1 MMSDVV
7 SYQRRGRIGVI
18 IVDSPP
24 VNALSHA
31 VRAGLEQRLAEANA
45 DDGAEAIVLTC
56 AGRTFHA
63 GADISEFGKPPQP
76 PHLPELILS
85 FESSP
90 KLTVAAIHGT
100 AFGGG
105 LETAMGC
112 DYRCAIPSAKVG
124 QPEVKLGILPGAGGT
139 QRLPRL
145 AGVPD
150 ALRMIVSGDPV
161 KAPKAHE
168 MGVIDEIV
176 EGDLLEGALAY
187 TERLLDEGAPQRKTR
202 EIETDRAAVPE
213 DFFDDFRKKI
223 ARKTRGYFAP
233 ERNIQAVE
241 AAVELP
247 FDEGIK
253 REEELFNDCVMNP
266 QAAALQHVFFA
277 EREAAK
283 IPDVPK
289 DTPLRAIGKVGI
301 LGAGTMGGGIAM
313 AFANTGI
320 PVTIVEVE
328 QEPLDRGLAVV
339 KKNYMRSVKSGR
351 FTEEKV
357 EQLLGLIT
365 GSLDMNDF
373 ADCDL
378 VIEAVFENLALKK
391 EIFGKLDGIC
401 KPGAILATNTSG
413 LDVDEI
419 AAVTRRPEDV
429 IGLHFFSPA
438 NVMRLLEIVRADKTA
453 KDVLA
458 TCVKMAKAIRKV
470 GVVSGVCHGFIGNR
484 MLGGYGREA
493 ESMILEGATPAQV
506 DKAMFDFGLPM
517 GPFTMFDL
525 AGVDVGYRVR
535 REAGIEIG
543 SKSSAVGDNLYDQG
557 RHGQKTSA
565 GYYDYKEGSRVPQPS
580 ADVEAMIK
588 EVAEKFG
595 VEQREFTD
603 EEIVQRCTYPLI
615 NEAARIL
622 EEGIALRPSDVDIVW
637 INGYGFPPYRGG
649 PMQFADTEGL
659 KKVYDTIVGFRE
671 KYGDHW
677 QPAPLLERLANQG
690 DTFKGWALKKASGG

>member
-1 MMSDVV
+1 MSDVV
-7 SYQRRGRIGVI
+7 SYERKGRVGVI
-18 IVDSPP
+18 TVDSPP
-24 VNALSHA
+24 VNALSNA
-31 VRAGLEQRLAEANA
+31 VRTGLEQRFAEANA
-45 DDGAEAIVLTC
+45 DDGAEAIVLIC

-63 GADISEFGKPPQP
+63 GADISEFGKPPQGP
-76 PHLPELILS
+76 PLPEVILS
-85 FESSP
+85 IENSP

-112 DYRCAIPSAKVG
+112 DYRCAVPSAKVG
-124 QPEVKLGILPGAGGT
+124 QPEIKLGILPGAGGT
-139 QRLPRL
+139 QRLQRL

-150 ALRMIVSGDPV
+150 ALQMIVSGDPV
-161 KAPKAHE
+161 KAPRAHE
-168 MGVIDEIV
+168 IGVIDEII

-187 TERLLDEGAPQRKTR
+187 TERLLDEGTPQRKTR
-202 EIETDRAAVPE
+202 ELVVDTESIPDG
-213 DFFDDFRKKI
+213 FFDGFRKKI

-241 AAVELP
+241 ASIELP
-247 FDEGIK
+247 FDEGMK
-253 REEELFNDCVMNP
+253 REAELFHDCMENP
-266 QAAALQHVFFA
+266 QAAALQYVFFA
-277 EREAAK
+277 ERETAK

-289 DTPLRAIGKVGI
+289 DTPLRTIGKVGI
-301 LGAGTMGGGIAM
+301 LGAGTMGGGISM
-313 AFANTGI
+313 AFANAGI
-320 PVTIVEVE
+320 PVTIVEVD

-378 VIEAVFENLALKK
+378 VIEAVYENLDLKK
-391 EIFGKLDGIC
+391 EIFEKLDGIC
-401 KPGAILATNTSG
+401 KQGAIMASNTSG
-413 LDVDEI
+413 LDVDAI

-458 TCVKMAKAIRKV
+458 TCIKMAKTIRKV

-484 MLGGYGREA
+484 MLGGYMREA
-493 ESMILEGATPAQV
+493 DSMILDGATPAQV
-506 DKAMFDFGLPM
+506 DKGVFDFGMPM
-517 GPFTMFDL
+517 GPFAMSDM
-525 AGVDVGYRVR
+525 AGVDVGYLVR
-535 REAGIEIG
+535 RELGIEIG
-543 SKSSAVGDNLYDQG
+543 SKNSAIGDNLYDMG

-565 GYYDYKEGSRVPQPS
+565 GFYDYEEGSRVPQPS

-588 EVAEKFG
+588 GVAEKFG
-595 VEQREFTD
+595 VEQREFTE
-603 EEIVQRCTYPLI
+603 EEIVQRCIYPLI
-615 NEAARIL
+615 NEAAKIL
-622 EEGIALRPSDVDIVW
+622 EEGIALRPSDVDMVW

-649 PMQFADTEGL
+649 PMHFADNEGI

-677 QPAPLLERLANQG
+677 QPAALLEQLANEG
-690 DTFKGWALKKASGG
+690 DTFMGWARKKAGGA

>member
-1 MMSDVV
+1 MSDVV
-7 SYQRRGRIGVI
+7 SYERKGRIGVI
-18 IVDSPP
+18 TVDSPP
-24 VNALSHA
+24 VNALSSA
-31 VRAGLEQRLAEANA
+31 VRSGLEQRFAEANV
-45 DDGAEAIVLTC
+45 DDGAEAVVLIC

-63 GADISEFGKPPQP
+63 GADISEFGKPPQGP
-76 PHLPELILS
+76 PLPDVILS
-85 FESSP
+85 IENSP

-105 LETAMGC
+105 LETAMGF
-112 DYRCAIPSAKVG
+112 DYRCAVPSAKVG
-124 QPEVKLGILPGAGGT
+124 QPEIKLGILPGAGGT

-150 ALRMIVSGDPV
+150 ALEMIVKGNPV
-161 KAPKAHE
+161 AAPKAHK
-168 MGVIDEIV
+168 MGVIDEII

-202 EIETDRAAVPE
+202 DLKVDTAPIPDG
-213 DFFDDFRKKI
+213 FFDDFRKKI

-241 AAVELP
+241 ASIELP
-247 FDEGIK
+247 FDEGMK
-253 REEELFNDCVMNP
+253 REEELFNACMTNP
-266 QAAALQHVFFA
+266 QAPAQQYVFFA
-277 EREAAK
+277 ERQAAK
-283 IPDVPK
+283 IPGIPK
-289 DTPLRAIGKVGI
+289 DTPLRKIEKVGM
-301 LGAGTMGGGIAM
+301 LGAGTMGGGISM
-313 AFANTGI
+313 AFANAGI
-320 PVTIVEVE
+320 QVTIVDVK
-328 QEPLDRGLAVV
+328 QEALDRGLGVV

-357 EQLLGLIT
+357 EELFGRIT

-391 EIFGKLDGIC
+391 EIFEKLDGIC

-413 LDVDEI
+413 LDVDAI
-419 AAVTRRPEDV
+419 AAATKRPEDV

-438 NVMRLLEIVRADKTA
+438 NVMRLLEIVRADKTTD
-453 KDVLA
+453 DVLA
-458 TCVKMAKAIRKV
+458 TCVKMAKAIGKV
-470 GVVSGVCHGFIGNR
+470 GVVSGVCPGFIGNR
-484 MLGGYGREA
+484 MLGGYFREA
-493 ESMILEGATPAQV
+493 DSMILEGATPSQV
-506 DKAMFDFGLPM
+506 DKGVFDFGMPM
-517 GPFTMFDL
+517 GPFTMSDM
-525 AGVDVGYRVR
+525 AGVDVGYLVR

-543 SKSSAVGDNLYDQG
+543 SKNSAVGDNLYDMG

-565 GYYDYKEGSRVPQPS
+565 GFYDYEEGSRVPQPS
-580 ADVEAMIK
+580 AEVEAMIK
-588 EVAEKFG
+588 EVAAKFD
-595 VEQREFTD
+595 VEQREFSE
-603 EEIVQRCTYPLI
+603 EEIVQRCIYPLI

-622 EEGIALRPSDVDIVW
+622 EEGIALRPSDVDMVW

-649 PMQFADTEGL
+649 PMHFADSEGV

-677 QPAPLLERLANQG
+677 QPAPLLEKLANEG
-690 DTFKGWALKKASGG
+690 ETFAGWAAEKAAG